1 MRKGDE
7 KMNCKKDDVDFSA
20 FDWCDEQNKAYS
32 DRVDEQN
39 KAYINKNDVQSY
51 DQLVY
56 YVLAFCA
63 GMLATAAIAMIVL
76 R

>member
-1 MRKGDE
+1 
-7 KMNCKKDDVDFSA
+7 MNRKKDDVDFSA

-39 KAYINKNDVQSY
+39 KTHISRIDEKNY

-63 GMLATAAIAMIVL
+63 GMLATVAIAMIVL